1 MKRILLL
8 MLLMTLLCT
17 ATAVCAAPETD
28 RQIELI
34 AQYKDLWKQD
44 IEFGT
49 WGYTI
54 TDLDHN
60 GRLEVISA
68 SVQGTGFYTYI
79 LAYEVNAE
87 GNGMTELYGPENLNY
102 DSAPDIMVS
111 TVPVFHDK
119 RENLYY
125 YIFDD
130 MIRSSMSEYYEN
142 KRTVSIVEGTW
153 QETPLAYKTT
163 IYTDAEHYSISCTD
177 ANQNPISEAQF
188 SSIAESIFSGL
199 EKGEAEFKW
208 IMTDSESFNTL
219 NQNQLIE
226 SLKELGVR
234 SLK

>member
-1 MKRILLL
+1 MKRIVYF
-8 MLLMTLLCT
+8 MLIATLLCT
-17 ATAVCAAPETD
+17 AAAVCAAPEID
-28 RQIELI
+28 SQIELI
-34 AQYKDLWKQD
+34 AQNKDLWKQD

-60 GRLEVISA
+60 GRLEIISA

-79 LAYEVNAE
+79 FAYEVNEE
-87 GNGMTELYGPENLNY
+87 GNGLTELYDPEKSNY

-111 TVPVFHDK
+111 TIPVFHDEK
-119 RENLYY
+119 ENRYY

-130 MIRSSMSEYYEN
+130 MVRSGMAEYYEN
-142 KRTVSIVEGTW
+142 KRAVSIVDGTW

-188 SSIAESIFSGL
+188 SSIAESVFSNL
-199 EKGEAEFKW
+199 EKDEVQFNW
-208 IMTDSESFNTL
+208 IMTDSESFNAL

-226 SLKELGVR
+226 NLK
-234 SLK
+234 K